1 MSAAPPL
8 TTLRDFSP
16 LTRHQTTRHSRHE
29 NTFAESHMSLNPATQ
44 NVENL
49 GNSAETL
56 RLGFRAF
63 DLKFF
68 AHDSIGKTML
78 VVPRPCFAQL
88 HSPAHH
94 ANSSCLQLPPRTSAC
109 LRSNSAPAARMEQ
122 SRNNARA
129 KTPSFTASPPK
140 QGSIDFH
147 FSFARHSR
155 KLNSTG
161 NSRVTIP
168 LTKCPFSQAF
178 HSGIATASG
187 DTFITKNIC
196 SFRQTYSPA
205 LCSSALRA
213 LPSRS
218 SSLHRPP
225 TTHRLLA
232 A

>member
-1 MSAAPPL
+1 
-8 TTLRDFSP
+8 
-16 LTRHQTTRHSRHE
+16 
-29 NTFAESHMSLNPATQ
+29 MSLNPATQ

-140 QGSIDFH
+140 QCSIDFH

-168 LTKCPFSQAF
+168 LTKHLFFQPVR
-178 HSGIATASG
+178 SGIATASG
-187 DTFITKNIC
+187 DNFITRNNFATVPIRSRNGC
-196 SFRQTYSPA
+196 LQQARGHLMSIGPLTP
-205 LCSSALRA
+205 LRA
-213 LPSRS
+213 LVTLYHRVIVRPSI
-218 SSLHRPP
+218 
-225 TTHRLLA
+225 
-232 A
+232 